1 MYKTVILF
9 LTLISG
15 SGLLCAES
23 RVAAT
28 VAPTVD
34 GVTLQSEGSLYWLQF
49 DEDADR
55 LWPMLK
61 NFWSNEGI
69 TLKKEKPL
77 LGYMETDW
85 TKDLL
90 VERFLSILL
99 SDQAPARRERFR
111 LRVERLPDNQGTRVF
126 INHSAY
132 GIMMDE
138 EAVYT
143 GYLPASPQLEIEML
157 SRLARYSGASEEQ
170 ADQMVSSFSVHEL
183 KAEMINTDRYDIK
196 VPGSLDFVR
205 NKLIRVL
212 DRMDA
217 EVDTGNADRL
227 IARFDKTPEI
237 EDENAD
243 WGIDDNSDLEESGFG
258 DYVPVGSD
266 KNQPEKLAYHFVL
279 AEKNGNVVISVSSA
293 ADNSDKGFGLSGF
306 SQTVAKKLQAK

>member
-1 MYKTVILF
+1 MYKAAILF
-9 LTLISG
+9 LVLISG
-15 SGLLCAES
+15 SSLLHAEQK
-23 RVAAT
+23 
-28 VAPTVD
+28 VAPAVD
-34 GVTLQSEGSLYWLQF
+34 GVTLQSEGSLYWLKF
-49 DEDADR
+49 DEDADT

-77 LGYMETDW
+77 LGFMETDW

-99 SDQAPARRERFR
+99 SDQAPERRERFR
-111 LRVERLPDNQGTRVF
+111 LRVERLPENQGTRVF
-126 INHSAY
+126 INHSGY
-132 GIMMDE
+132 GILMDE

-183 KAEMINTDRYDIK
+183 KAERINADRYDIN

-217 EVDTGNADRL
+217 EVDTTAADRL
-227 IARFDKTPEI
+227 VARFDKTPEI
-237 EDENAD
+237 VDENAGWD
-243 WGIDDNSDLEESGFG
+243 IDDNSDLEESGFG
-258 DYVPVGSD
+258 EYIPSASD
-266 KNQPEKLAYHFVL
+266 KNQPEKLAYRFDL
-279 AEKNGNVVISVSSA
+279 ADKNASVVVSVSSA
-293 ADNSDKGFGLSGF
+293 PDNTDKGIGLSSF